1 MTVTEFY
8 PIFIQSKNVCIDS
21 RKITQNDVFFGFTG
35 ETFNAAETAVDAISN
50 GARAAIIED
59 ESYTNTASNIFYVPS
74 TLKFLQDLAI
84 HHRNHLKIPVIG
96 LTGSNGKTTSKEL
109 IHAVLSQKF
118 KVQYTFG
125 NLNNHI
131 GVPLS
136 LLSIRD
142 EHEMAVIEMGA
153 NHQKEIEFLCSLARP
168 NIGYI
173 TNFGKAHLEGFG
185 GFEGV
190 IKGKSELYE
199 YLLDNK
205 QTVLL
210 NEEDELQ
217 VKLIGDYSSKITFG
231 THHSKYSFKLINED
245 SFVGLEYKEHRIISQ
260 LTGNYNFTNLS
271 AAVSLGLEFNVHLDD
286 IKKALQSYKPQ
297 NMRSQIVIKNGVKL
311 VLDTYN
317 ANPSSMAAAL
327 ENFSKFQ
334 GTKTLILGDMLEL
347 GLESDYEHLQILK
360 LANSLNFE
368 DILFVGEQFFKVAP
382 EKSFKNVND
391 LMQHLEISPIK
402 TNNVLIKGS
411 RGIALE
417 NVLKVL

>member
-8 PIFIQSKNVCIDS
+8 PIFIQSKNICIDS
-21 RKITQNDVFFGFTG
+21 RKITQNDIFFGFTG

-59 ESYTNTASNIFYVPS
+59 ESFANTASNIFYVPS

-205 QTVLL
+205 QTVLV

-231 THHSKYSFKLINED
+231 THHSKYNFKLINED

-271 AAVSLGLEFNVHLDD
+271 AAVSLGLEFNVPLDD
-286 IKKALQSYKPQ
+286 IKIALQNYKPQ

-368 DILFVGEQFFKVAP
+368 DILFVGEQFFKVSP